1 LIFKPII
8 IKIEKDAGAMQL
20 NGLLTELSGLLEQ
33 ETELYQA
40 LLAAIETEKR
50 AVIDTNLENLNEITK
65 AKENL
70 LLKLR
75 ILDEG
80 RSHLLRKL
88 ADILG
93 QPVDTLNLKK
103 LSRMVEA
110 PHASRLKHCREELL
124 SLITKIQ
131 AVNNQNR
138 ALFSHSLELVKG
150 SMNLLN
156 NLMISSPVY
165 FSTGD
170 IQRRDQTGKILH
182 GEV

>member
-1 LIFKPII
+1 
-8 IKIEKDAGAMQL
+8 MQM

-40 LLAAIETEKR
+40 LLSAIEKEKQ
-50 AVIDTNLENLNEITK
+50 AVIAANLEKLNETTK

-75 ILDEG
+75 ILDER

-88 ADILG
+88 ADVLG
-93 QPVDTLNLKK
+93 QPENTLSLKNL
-103 LSRMVEA
+103 SQMVAA
-110 PHASRLKHCREELL
+110 PHASRLKRSRTKML
-124 SLITKIQ
+124 SLIGKIQ
-131 AVNNQNR
+131 AANNQNR

-150 SMNLLN
+150 SMSLLN
-156 NLMISSPVY
+156 NLMTSSPVY
-165 FSTGD
+165 FRTGD
-170 IQRRDQTGKILH
+170 LQQHDQTGKILH

>member
-1 LIFKPII
+1 
-8 IKIEKDAGAMQL
+8 MQL
-20 NGLLTELSGLLEQ
+20 NGQLNELSGLLEQ

-40 LLAAIETEKR
+40 LLAAIDTEKQ
-50 AVIDTNLENLNEITK
+50 AVIAADLEKLNETTK

-75 ILDEG
+75 ILDEQ
-80 RSHLLRKL
+80 RSHVLRKL
-88 ADILG
+88 AVLLG
-93 QPVDTLNLKK
+93 QPEDALSLKH
-103 LSRMVEA
+103 LSQMVA
-110 PHASRLKHCREELL
+110 PAHASRLKRCRTKLL
-124 SLITKIQ
+124 SLIAKIQ
-131 AVNNQNR
+131 AANSQNR

-165 FSTGD
+165 FRTGD
-170 IQRRDQTGKILH
+170 IQQRHQTGKILH

>member
-1 LIFKPII
+1 
-8 IKIEKDAGAMQL
+8 MQM

-40 LLAAIETEKR
+40 LLTAIDKEKQAVIAADLEKLIET
-50 AVIDTNLENLNEITK
+50 TK

-75 ILDEG
+75 ILDEQ
-80 RSHLLRKL
+80 RSHLLRRL
-88 ADILG
+88 ADFLG
-93 QPVDTLNLKK
+93 EPEEVLSLKNLAQ
-103 LSRMVEA
+103 MVEA
-110 PHASRLKHCREELL
+110 PHASRLKRCRTKLL
-124 SLITKIQ
+124 SLICEIQ
-131 AVNNQNR
+131 AANSQNH

-150 SMNLLN
+150 SMSLLN

-165 FSTGD
+165 FRNGD
-170 IQRRDQTGKILH
+170 LQQRDQTGKILH